1 MMTYEQERKII
12 EKYGLDMYSSSY
24 DRLKKIMKILEE
36 LEPKVSIKDVETYN
50 DYYDL
55 KEYEKFVMRQYLN
68 TNK

>member
-1 MMTYEQERKII
+1 MKRERKII